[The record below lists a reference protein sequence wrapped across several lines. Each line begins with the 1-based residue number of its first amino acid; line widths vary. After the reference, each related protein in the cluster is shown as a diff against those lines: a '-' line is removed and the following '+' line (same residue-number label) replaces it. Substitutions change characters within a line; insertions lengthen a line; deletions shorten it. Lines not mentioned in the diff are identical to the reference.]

1 LAVPPTREASSG
13 MGTDGY
19 DAKLLSAELVQ
30 MMRDDIGP

>member
-1 LAVPPTREASSG
+1 

-19 DAKLLSAELVQ
+19 DAKLSAELVQ

>member
-19 DAKLLSAELVQ
+19 DAKLSAELVQ
-30 MMRDDIGP
+30 MMREDIGP